1 MELIGSDRE
10 SQPKDMDMDMDM
22 SKQLIAGGSLWL
34 VRWGMEGL
42 IDDGERCS
50 QTSRGHLLGELLMHG
65 NGVSSGIWQ
74 YASWFAYSRHYLL
87 IPQRSS
93 EEGLLIE

>member
-1 MELIGSDRE
+1 MELIGSRE

-22 SKQLIAGGSLWL
+22 SKQLIAGGWLWL
-34 VRWGMEGL
+34 VRRGMEGL

-65 NGVSSGIWQ
+65 NGARSGIELTV
-74 YASWFAYSRHYLL
+74 RVLVCL
-87 IPQRSS
+87 DIPP
-93 EEGLLIE
+93 IIC